1 MLFRGFRAAKI
12 LSQQSQAERSRRT
25 QCPGEGS
32 APTRKRQAFR
42 AGVQVGTPAGQPG
55 LRVRPDYVPSR
66 YKAKQTGLDRTLP
79 AAYTGTHHGHTR
91 GRLLSSYDHSSDKST
106 VSAGPRHRVRS
117 GRAEPA
123 GLKRQN
129 EPACSPKLTRSPV
142 LLILPMPLGRSEH
155 LQADVSPE
163 NLDGRAGVR
172 TPARKVL
179 ALTGRRTGARRR
191 T

>member
-55 LRVRPDYVPSR
+55 LRIRPDYVPSR

-79 AAYTGTHHGHTR
+79 AAYTGTHQGHTR
-91 GRLLSSYDHSSDKST
+91 GTLLSSYDHSSDKST
-106 VSAGPRHRVRS
+106 VSAGPRHRMRTAL
-117 GRAEPA
+117 AEA
-123 GLKRQN
+123 AER
-129 EPACSPKLTRSPV
+129 
-142 LLILPMPLGRSEH
+142 
-155 LQADVSPE
+155 ADVPGE
-163 NLDGRAGVR
+163 LAEANEVAGACD
-172 TPARKVL
+172 TSD
-179 ALTGRRTGARRR
+179 GARAPGAPSGCR
-191 T
+191 TS